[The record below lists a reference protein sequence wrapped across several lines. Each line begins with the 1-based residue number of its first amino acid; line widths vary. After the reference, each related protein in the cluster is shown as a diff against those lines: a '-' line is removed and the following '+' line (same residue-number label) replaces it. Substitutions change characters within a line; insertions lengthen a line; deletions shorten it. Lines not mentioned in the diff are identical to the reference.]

1 MRRYYFI
8 LLISAIVLIVLQ
20 VYAQQRPPVELL
32 EIRDSKFEQF
42 GPYRYPSVWFSHEL
56 HTEEYQVTC
65 NSCHH
70 LYKNGQNI
78 WTSKREVQECSDC
91 HGKTKQELTIA
102 YHMKCWGCHKRIKEI
117 YLPADVP
124 TVECDRC
131 HIKSVNLTKEE
142 RRIKQKLKNKQR
154 KVGEII
160 KHLKIKGFYR

>member
-1 MRRYYFI
+1 MRRYCFI
-8 LLISAIVLIVLQ
+8 LLISAIILIVLQ
-20 VYAQQRPPVELL
+20 VYAQQTPPVELL

-78 WTSKREVQECSDC
+78 WTSEREVQECSNC
-91 HGKTKQELTIA
+91 HGKSKQELTIA

-117 YLPADVP
+117 YPPADVP
-124 TVECDRC
+124 TVECNRC
-131 HIKSVNLTKEE
+131 HIKSVNLRKEE
-142 RRIKQKLKNKQR
+142 RRIKQKLKNKQK